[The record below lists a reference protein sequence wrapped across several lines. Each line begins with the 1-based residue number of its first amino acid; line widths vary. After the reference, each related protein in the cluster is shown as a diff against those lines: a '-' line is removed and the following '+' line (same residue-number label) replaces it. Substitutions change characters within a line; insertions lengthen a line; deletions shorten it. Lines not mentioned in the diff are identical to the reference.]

1 VISFGIFERS
11 STPSLGNAKTESM
24 EKVIQV
30 LNRMQADGIIERFAI
45 GGGIAAIRYLE
56 PYLTDDIDVFISPV
70 VVGANGLVSFGRIY
84 SYLQELGYHT
94 EREYIRIEGWLVQFV
109 PASESVQE
117 EAVLQANRVAF
128 AGEYTSIFSSEHLAA
143 ELLRSGRLKDL
154 TRVADLLKSEQLD
167 MEVFRDIVRR
177 HRLAQKW
184 KEFASRYDFEE

>member
-1 VISFGIFERS
+1 
-11 STPSLGNAKTESM
+11 M
-24 EKVIQV
+24 EKVIQI

-84 SYLQELGYHT
+84 SYLEDLGYKPD
-94 EREYIRIEGWLVQFV
+94 REYISIEGWLVQFV

-117 EAVLQANRVAF
+117 EAVTQADHVAF
-128 AGEYTSIFSSEHLAA
+128 GGEYTSIFSAEHLAA
-143 ELLRSGRLKDL
+143 ELLRSGRLKDF
-154 TRVADLLKSEQLD
+154 TRVAALLKSEQMD
-167 MEVFRDIVRR
+167 MEVFRDITRR
-177 HRLAQKW
+177 HGLAEKW